1 MASNTNFLV
10 STADFAFYY
19 NDKLACTGTTNLN
32 TSIAVTM
39 EEQDVNGGKGNKLLY
54 SFKSNR
60 ALEITLEA
68 ADWKLEYIAANV
80 GSKITQGIEDVYHIA
95 ECNDV
100 VNGIVTLKDTTVSDV
115 AVEIKSG
122 SIVIIPLD
130 EVTNGT
136 TIDLTPFNVTSG
148 MVNCT
153 YMYKALAKKVV
164 IDADTSPLVGRLVL
178 DADKHNNK
186 VGKVGT
192 VQIVI
197 PSYALSGEFNIEF
210 TPDGVT
216 SSNMDGKA
224 LAVEGTTCADGSAIY
239 GYITETDDNEEAVA
253 VYDIVIDSAI
263 TVMRVGDTQTLKA
276 VGIKSTLY
284 ETVEITGVRFT
295 SATPAV
301 ATVVEATGVVNAVA
315 NGTAVI
321 TASYTNADGKTFT
334 DKVTITVQN

>member
-1 MASNTNFLV
+1 MAKNTNFLV

-19 NDKLACTGTTNLN
+19 NEKLACTGTTNLN

-60 ALEITLEA
+60 SVEITLEA

-100 VNGIVTLKDTTVSDV
+100 VNGIVTLKDTSVSDV
-115 AVEIKSG
+115 AIELASG
-122 SIVIIPLD
+122 SIIIIPFA

-136 TIDLTPFNVTSG
+136 TIDITPFGVTSG

-153 YMYKALAKKVV
+153 YMYKALAKKIV
-164 IDADTSPLVGRLVL
+164 IDADTSPLVGKLVL

-186 VGKVGT
+186 VGKVGK

-216 SSNMDGKA
+216 SSNLDGKA
-224 LAVEGTTCADGSAIY
+224 LAVEGTSCADGSAIY
-239 GYITETDDNEEAVA
+239 GYITETDDSELAIS
-253 VYDIVIDSAI
+253 VYDIVIDSAA
-263 TVMRVGDTQTLKA
+263 TVMKVGDTQTLKT
-276 VGIKSTLY
+276 VGIKSTLF
-284 ETVEITGVRFT
+284 ETVAVTGVT
-295 SATPAV
+295 YASSASSV
-301 ATVVEATGVVNAVA
+301 ATVVEGTGVVTAVA
-315 NGTAVI
+315 NGTTNI
-321 TASYTNADGKTFT
+321 TASYTTADGKVFT
-334 DKVTITVQN
+334 DKITITVQN

>member
-1 MASNTNFLV
+1 MAKNTNFLV

-32 TSIAVTM
+32 TSLAVTM

-60 ALEITLEA
+60 SLEITLEA

-100 VNGIVTLKDTTVSDV
+100 VSGVVTLKDETVSDV
-115 AVEIKSG
+115 AVEIGTG
-122 SIVIIPLD
+122 SIVIIPKA
-130 EVTNGT
+130 EVTNNT
-136 TIDLTPFNVTSG
+136 TIDLTPFGVTSG

-153 YMYKALAKKVV
+153 YMYRALAKKVV
-164 IDADTSPLVGRLVL
+164 IDADSSPLVGKLVL

-216 SSNMDGKA
+216 SSNLDGKA
-224 LAVEGTTCADGSAIY
+224 LAVDGTTCADGSAIY
-239 GYITETDDNEEAVA
+239 GYITETDDNEAAVA
-253 VYDIVIDSAI
+253 VYDIVIDSPI
-263 TVMRVGDTQTLKA
+263 TVMRVGDTQTLKT
-276 VGIKSTLY
+276 VGIKSTLF
-284 ETVEITGVRFT
+284 ETVAVSGVT
-295 SATPAV
+295 YASGTASV
-301 ATVVEATGVVNAVA
+301 ATVVEGTGVVTAVS
-315 NGTAVI
+315 NGTSVI